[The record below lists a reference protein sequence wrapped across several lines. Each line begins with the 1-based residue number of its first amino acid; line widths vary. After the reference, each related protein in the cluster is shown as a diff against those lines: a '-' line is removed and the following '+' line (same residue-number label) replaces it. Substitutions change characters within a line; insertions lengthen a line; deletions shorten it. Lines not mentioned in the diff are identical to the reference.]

1 MKEYLAS
8 EFIVE
13 EEIRAAMADGSEK
26 VKDKENVRRILEKAK
41 TCVGLTHREA
51 AVLLNIE
58 DKDRDIVYKNIQDMV
73 NSGAYSD
80 LVSSVI
86 SGKEF
91 DSRDDAESCL
101 GEIN

>member
-13 EEIRAAMADGSEK
+13 EEIRASMAEGFEK
-26 VKDKENVRRILEKAK
+26 EKDKENVRRILEKAK

-58 DKDRDIVYKNIQDMV
+58 DKNILEEMYAAAKTIKETIYGKRIVLFAPLYISSYCV
-73 NSGAYSD
+73 NG
-80 LVSSVI
+80 
-86 SGKEF
+86 
-91 DSRDDAESCL
+91 CT
-101 GEIN
+101 